1 MKIIK
6 GNSIWLAVVVALLV
20 GVFIGFVI
28 ERQRAIDNMEAAK
41 LSFQNQIDGVRMA
54 NEKLMMENKQLQVSL
69 TPTPTGEAK
78 KVTPTPSAK
87 QK

>member
-1 MKIIK
+1 MK
-6 GNSIWLAVVVALLV
+6 GNSIWLVVVVALLV
-20 GVFIGFVI
+20 GVVVGFAF
-28 ERQRAIDNMEAAK
+28 ERQRATDKMEVAK
-41 LSFQNQIDGVRMA
+41 LLMQKQIDEVRMSD
-54 NEKLMMENKQLQVSL
+54 EKLMKDNKQLQTSL